1 VSFDSQRL
9 PDPTSYFESEGL
21 KLVGLGKWKTTSCR
35 FHGGT
40 DSMRINTATGGWCC
54 MNCGAKGGDVLAY
67 LMQSHQ
73 LEFVEAARQLG
84 AWIEDGKSPDSI
96 KPAPLPP
103 RAALEVL
110 AFETLLVAT
119 CAANIAHGVTL
130 TERDRERLM
139 TATGRI
145 NRLAE
150 AYQ

>member
-1 VSFDSQRL
+1 
-9 PDPTSYFESEGL
+9 
-21 KLVGLGKWKTTSCR
+21 
-35 FHGGT
+35 
-40 DSMRINTATGGWCC
+40 MRVNTVDGGWCC

-67 LMQSHQ
+67 QMQSRH

-84 AWIEDGKSPDSI
+84 AWIGDGKSPGST
-96 KPAPLPP
+96 KPTPLPP

-130 TERDRERLM
+130 SGRDRERLM
-139 TATGRI
+139 VATGRI